1 MRATTILAIA
11 AAAFVS
17 NTTVAKV
24 KRIEFI
30 PESLRGAWAPSAEG
44 CDKAAKAVITVSATT
59 YTNSQANCS
68 VIWVSETPAARGP
81 LYSAHLQCSK
91 LEDKG
96 PKTASDIMFYPK
108 DEKQISIGSR
118 FSDLKD
124 YQRCSVG
131 EPATTRPQREFGTA
145 ARGAVPRQHA
155 NDCTHLAQIFL

>member
-1 MRATTILAIA
+1 MRTSTILAIT

-44 CDKAAKAVITVSATT
+44 CDKAAKSMITVSAKT
-59 YTNSQANCS
+59 YANSQANCN
-68 VIWVSETPAARGP
+68 VVWVSETPAARGP
-81 LYSAHLQCSK
+81 LFSAHLQCSK
-91 LEDKG
+91 LQEKG
-96 PKTASDIMFYPK
+96 PKTQSDIMFYPK

-124 YQRCSVG
+124 YQRCSAS
-131 EPATTRPQREFGTA
+131 EPTTTR
-145 ARGAVPRQHA
+145 
-155 NDCTHLAQIFL
+155 